1 MPNLTNEKEGLE
13 EKLNTGSFNP
23 KRTINCDQ
31 VMWLKSA
38 IDNYVGMLG
47 HTPKN
52 CNQTLW
58 RPILDAGLLTNIMD
72 ILDLS
77 YKDSGAAWNAVSS
90 IRGTHLIWQDWK
102 DKE

>member
-1 MPNLTNEKEGLE
+1 MQNLNEGLE

-23 KRTINCDQ
+23 HRTITCDQ
-31 VMWLKSA
+31 VMRIKSA
-38 IDNYVGMLG
+38 IDNYVEMLG

-52 CNQTLW
+52 NNKALW

-77 YKDSGAAWNAVSS
+77 FKDAGAAWNAVSS
-90 IRGTHLIWQDWK
+90 MRGTHLIWQDWK